1 MLSMLVAPSFAFYTL
16 LYTTLARADCN
27 CGYTVGST
35 LYTDL
40 IESDFLHQQNITAD
54 TDWQGQDYTVSAELA
69 RGPYG
74 KNASSDNIV
83 ANPLKSKYDWA
94 GDGINGGDA
103 GLQLIVGGGT
113 PDKGGLIPMAELVT
127 SRDDILYG
135 SFRAGM
141 KITKVNG
148 TCGAFF
154 WVRLDCISNALD
166 MFANPFPQY
175 WNNTQEIDME
185 FLSTQMNDSS
195 SPVNLVLQSPQAAE
209 QGFSAQNTD
218 GFANKQLPYQPDE
231 GFHEYRF
238 DWSPTA
244 VKFYADGVLL
254 QTLAKS
260 VPNSPG
266 HITLSHWSNGDPAW
280 SAGPPVADAILTVQ
294 YLKGYFNSS
303 NPKRQE
309 DWKSR
314 CPSTTTVNATC
325 AVPEL
330 KEAPNSNSSA
340 HTFFFSQQK
349 NMTGNQTV
357 SGESAASSLGWT
369 QAASTAVCIFTIISM
384 MECFL

>member
-1 MLSMLVAPSFAFYTL
+1 MLSMLLAPFAFCTL
-16 LYTTLARADCN
+16 LFTTLARADCN

-35 LYTDL
+35 LFTDL
-40 IESDFLHQQNITAD
+40 VESDFLHQQNITAD
-54 TDWQGQDYTVSAELA
+54 TDWQAQDYTVSPELA

-74 KNASSDNIV
+74 KNASSVNIV

-94 GDGINGGDA
+94 GDGTNGGEA
-103 GLQLIVGGGT
+103 GLQLIVRGGT

-127 SRDDILYG
+127 SRDDVLYG

-141 KITKVNG
+141 KITNVNG

-154 WVRLDCISNALD
+154 W
-166 MFANPFPQY
+166 Y

-218 GFANKQLPYQPDE
+218 GFANKQLPFQPDE

-254 QTLAKS
+254 QTLSKS

-294 YLKGYFNSS
+294 YVKGYFNSS

-357 SGESAASSLGWT
+357 SGESAASSIRWT
-369 QAASTAVCIFTIISM
+369 QAASTAVCIFMIISM